1 MLYCTHPYLR
11 GIVKV
16 TNKKVSDHKDNK
28 KTKDVSE
35 ELKRKKAL
43 KKLQQEDEEE
53 NYFSELLED
62 VDDDVYQMLKKLK

>member
-1 MLYCTHPYLR
+1 M
-11 GIVKV
+11 
-16 TNKKVSDHKDNK
+16 TNKKTSIKDEK
-28 KTKDVSE
+28 MTKEVSE

-43 KKLQQEDEEE
+43 KKRQLEDEEE